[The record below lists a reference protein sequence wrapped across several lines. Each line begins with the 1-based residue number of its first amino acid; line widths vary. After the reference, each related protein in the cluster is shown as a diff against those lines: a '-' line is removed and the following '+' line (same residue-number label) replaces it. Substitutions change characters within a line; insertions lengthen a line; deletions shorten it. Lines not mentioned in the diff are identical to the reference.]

1 MNKDVIIAVGFLG
14 LAGLYWIGAD
24 NISESILGG
33 GVGSDAL
40 PKLLAGTL
48 AAFCGILILRSF
60 AARGRQ
66 QAAAAP
72 AEPDEEA
79 DGDQRRLHIRA
90 AGMLAIGAGYVVL
103 VETIGYMPAIAL
115 LLAAVVS
122 YVGGASARQVALF
135 AVIGGV
141 AFWTFFVAFLGI
153 HEPPGPWPEL
163 WRSIAG

>member
-48 AAFCGILILRSF
+48 AVFCAILILRSL
-60 AARGRQ
+60 AARRRQ
-66 QAAAAP
+66 QPAAP
-72 AEPDEEA
+72 AAEPDEEE
-79 DGDQRRLHIRA
+79 GDQRRLHIRA

-141 AFWTFFVAFLGI
+141 AFWAFFVAFLGI

>member
-1 MNKDVIIAVGFLG
+1 MRRDVIIAIGFIG

-40 PKLLAGTL
+40 PKLLAAML
-48 AAFCGILILRSF
+48 AAFSGILILQSLAKR
-60 AARGRQ
+60 RQ
-66 QAAAAP
+66 PAAAS
-72 AEPDEEA
+72 DESDE
-79 DGDQRRLHIRA
+79 DRREQRRLHLRA
-90 AGMLAIGAGYVVL
+90 AGMLAIGAGYVAL
-103 VETIGYMPAIAL
+103 VETIGYLPAIGL

-141 AFWTFFVAFLGI
+141 FFWAFFVWFLGI

-163 WRSIAG
+163 WRGIAG

>member
-1 MNKDVIIAVGFLG
+1 MRRDVIIAIGFIG

-40 PKLLAGTL
+40 PKLLAAML
-48 AAFCGILILRSF
+48 AGLSGILILQTLAKR
-60 AARGRQ
+60 R
-66 QAAAAP
+66 QAAAASD
-72 AEPDEEA
+72 EPSDEERRE
-79 DGDQRRLHIRA
+79 QHRLHVRA
-90 AGMLAIGAGYVVL
+90 AGMLAVGAGYVAL
-103 VETIGYMPAIAL
+103 VETIGYLPAIGL

-135 AVIGGV
+135 AIIGGV
-141 AFWTFFVAFLGI
+141 FFWAFFVWFLGI
-153 HEPPGPWPEL
+153 REPPGPWLEL